1 MAFFSPNTSTQDK
14 NIKQRLVSMGEQQF
28 LGSCEQVRK
37 ETFSMIVTLLAHIL
51 LQISQK
57 KTQENVLAEVLK
69 TDKVNSCLA

>member
-1 MAFFSPNTSTQDK
+1 M
-14 NIKQRLVSMGEQQF
+14 REQQI
-28 LGSCEQVRK
+28 LGSYEQVRK

>member
-1 MAFFSPNTSTQDK
+1 
-14 NIKQRLVSMGEQQF
+14 MGEQQF
-28 LGSCEQVRK
+28 LGSCEHVRK

-57 KTQENVLAEVLK
+57 KTRENVLAEVLK